1 MFLFRVIIVVPV
13 VLLVVAIILGVIF
26 WRKRRTKAEKDNTR
40 NEDVEAMDSLMGRKN
55 SRSSV
60 SFSEV

>member
-13 VLLVVAIILGVIF
+13 VLVVVAIILGVIF

-40 NEDVEAMDSLMGRKN
+40 KEDVEAMDSLMGRTN